1 MPPHTTRTISSP
13 AFCLLWLIQHAVES
27 LVLSAPEVVKATSR
41 SSVTV
46 SCQYDLKFKENTK
59 YWCKGK
65 IYEFCNIVVKT
76 PKNRSND
83 RSFIVDDKEA
93 GVFTVTMKSLRQS
106 DEDQYWCVIAT
117 SGRNIFTGVKLFI
130 SQAVTTP
137 TNSTPIQD
145 EISSWVTLR
154 WILFILMLC
163 CLASTHV
170 AVWRIKTPMII

>member
-1 MPPHTTRTISSP
+1 MVLDFPGP

-130 SQAVTTP
+130 SQAGILQHTTLYHQ
-137 TNSTPIQD
+137 I
-145 EISSWVTLR
+145 SWVTLR

-170 AVWRIKTPMII
+170 AVWRIKTPMTI